1 MTTLKQS
8 EDDLK
13 ALVDLTQSKSW
24 SVLRSTM
31 EREVVAAAM
40 AIASSPS
47 MTLDEINFRR
57 GSIWAA
63 QQLLALPERLIS
75 RLQAEIALTPNT
87 TTQTAPLRP
96 GKETP

>member
-1 MTTLKQS
+1 MTPSLKQS

-13 ALVDLTQSKSW
+13 ALVDLSQSKSW
-24 SVLRSTM
+24 GVLRATM

-40 AIASSPS
+40 AIASNPS

-75 RLQAEIALTPNT
+75 RLQAEVALTPSPITKPT
-87 TTQTAPLRP
+87 TTN
-96 GKETP
+96 